1 MANHL
6 ANIWDA
12 DPDSAPQERTS
23 FENDIVGRFRSG
35 RLVKAGGKEIPES
48 LNEWRVTTG
57 DPTVADKIAE
67 LLGGEVESWETDK
80 EDDLQVLT
88 NAKTVQII
96 IEPDGVDASFKQ
108 FVPGIGLT
116 HHCDG
121 FTYLSPD
128 EDRGEPCRCPSLI
141 AERKM
146 KAQQGRGPK
155 PSVDVEFRLADA
167 PELGKFRFNSGS
179 WKLVEALGPLFADLD
194 KFGNAADEE
203 TGVEGK
209 PVRAS
214 LTIENVTYV
223 PKKGRMAGQTVSY
236 NKPVVKVL
244 GVYAGEAAEDE
255 VKTLKAA

>member
-35 RLVKAGGKEIPES
+35 RLVKAGGKEFPES

-57 DPTVADKIAE
+57 DPSVAEKVAA
-67 LLGGEVESWETDK
+67 LFGGDVESWETDK
-80 EDDLQVLT
+80 EDNLQVLT
-88 NAKTVQII
+88 DAKTVQII
-96 IEPDGVDASFKQ
+96 IVPDGVDASFKQ
-108 FVPGIGLT
+108 FIPGVGLT

-128 EDRGEPCRCPSLI
+128 EDKGQKCQCPPLI
-141 AERKM
+141 AERKL

-155 PSVDVEFRLADA
+155 PSVDIEFRLLDD
-167 PELGKFRFNSGS
+167 PDLGKFRFNSGS

-194 KFGNAADEE
+194 RYGNAGDEE
-203 TGVEGK
+203 NGVEGK

-244 GVYAGEAAEDE
+244 GVYVEDAAEDAADM
-255 VKTLKAA
+255 LKAA